1 MELRDI
7 IIKPIVTEKSSLLK
21 EKENKYVFKV
31 AKKATKG
38 QIKEAV
44 QKLFKVEVLGVHT
57 AIIPGKEKRMG
68 AHAGMRTDWKKAIV
82 AIKKGQ
88 EIKVIEEV

>member
-1 MELRDI
+1 MELRDV
-7 IIKPIVTEKSSLLK
+7 IIKPIVTEKSSFLK

-31 AKKATKG
+31 LKKSTKG

-44 QKLFKVEVLGVHT
+44 QKLFKVEVLSVHT

-68 AHAGMRTDWKKAIV
+68 AHSGMRADWKKAIV